1 MNRDTPPPRGRLSA
15 APAIGLGD
23 KGALRRSFLR
33 SAGGAVAALAVGST
47 AAAAPLVVP
56 DSSRVLGKPV
66 ASDAYGH
73 PSRYEAGIIR
83 RQSPGLT
90 RTNESSIAFTPLQ
103 NLFGTITP
111 NGLHFE
117 RDHAGLPDLD
127 PGQHRLAVHGLV
139 AQPKLYSMDDILR
152 LPSVS
157 RVHFIECGANSGL
170 EWGNVAVPTVQFTH
184 GMLSCAEYSGVLLST
199 VLEDV
204 GIDLKRARYL
214 LAEGADGAALTRT
227 IPLAM
232 ALDDVLLVYGIAFGR
247 QGSQVRILS
256 PRPFNQRPFDHFSP
270 LGGSVRNG
278 YPNRLSN
285 FSRESA

>member
-1 MNRDTPPPRGRLSA
+1 MSA
-15 APAIGLGD
+15 APDTSLD
-23 KGALRRSFLR
+23 HKGALRRAFLR
-33 SAGGAVAALAVGST
+33 SAGGAAAVLTAGTS
-47 AAAAPLVVP
+47 AAASPLAVP

-127 PGQHRLAVHGLV
+127 PSQHRLAVHGLV
-139 AQPKLYSMDDILR
+139 AEPKIYSMDDILR

-157 RVHFIECGANSGL
+157 RILKACR
-170 EWGNVAVPTVQFTH
+170 NV
-184 GMLSCAEYSGVLLST
+184 MSY
-199 VLEDV
+199 
-204 GIDLKRARYL
+204 R
-214 LAEGADGAALTRT
+214 
-227 IPLAM
+227 
-232 ALDDVLLVYGIAFGR
+232 
-247 QGSQVRILS
+247 
-256 PRPFNQRPFDHFSP
+256 
-270 LGGSVRNG
+270 
-278 YPNRLSN
+278 
-285 FSRESA
+285 